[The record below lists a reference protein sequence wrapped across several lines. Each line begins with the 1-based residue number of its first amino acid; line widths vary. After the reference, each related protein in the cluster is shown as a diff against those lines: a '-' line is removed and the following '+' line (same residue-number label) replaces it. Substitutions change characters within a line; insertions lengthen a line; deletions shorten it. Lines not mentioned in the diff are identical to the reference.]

1 MRAERR
7 AKLSIQIDKEFE
19 ALIPRLTDEEFS
31 QLEKNVIE
39 DGCRDALVLWE
50 DILVDGHNRY
60 RICQKHGI
68 PFNTVQKE
76 FANRDK
82 AREWI
87 ILNQFGRRNLTA
99 FQRSELALQLKP
111 VVKAEAKSN
120 LVVSTGGANPRP
132 LQKSEKVAPI
142 HTDERIAKVA
152 GVSRDTLRKAEVI
165 KEEGTSEQIQRARKG
180 GQGNTVNA
188 IFREIMESKADP
200 DERKTCIKCGA
211 EKALTDFYPGRN
223 VCKSCINTRHQYRD
237 AKGEP
242 VHISEEAQALEK
254 QYGEKTINDLYDQ
267 DREIVYG
274 IDDLA
279 EELGAIADTY
289 IRQTGDCLSRN
300 RGLMEIDE
308 NTKKIMTVLSEA
320 ETAIRKIRKEYFHE

>member
-1 MRAERR
+1 M
-7 AKLSIQIDKEFE
+7 SIQIDKEFE
-19 ALIPRLTDEEFS
+19 SLIPRLTDEEFS

-68 PFNTVQKE
+68 PFNTVQRE

-99 FQRSELALQLKP
+99 FQRAELALKLKP
-111 VVKAEAKSN
+111 RVEAEAKARQIRKPSDF
-120 LVVSTGGANPRP
+120 VV
-132 LQKSEKVAPI
+132 QKSAPQKSR
-142 HTDERIAKVA
+142 DELASIA
-152 GVSRDTLRKAEVI
+152 GISHDTLRKAEVI

-223 VCKSCINTRHQYRD
+223 VCKSCINTHHQYRD

-300 RGLMEIDE
+300 RGLMETDE
-308 NTKKIMTVLSEA
+308 NTQKIMTVLSEA

>member
-1 MRAERR
+1 M
-7 AKLSIQIDKEFE
+7 SIQIDKEFE
-19 ALIPRLTDEEFS
+19 SLIPRLTDEEFS

-68 PFNTVQKE
+68 PFNTVQKD

-111 VVKAEAKSN
+111 GIIAEAREKEFERKTTLTKSAKSN
-120 LVVSTGGANPRP
+120 MPQINTR
-132 LQKSEKVAPI
+132 EKL
-142 HTDERIAKVA
+142 AKVA
-152 GVSRDTLRKAEVI
+152 GISQDTLRKAEVI

-223 VCKSCINTRHQYRD
+223 VCKSCINTHHQYRD

-300 RGLMEIDE
+300 RGLMETDE
-308 NTKKIMTVLSEA
+308 NAKKIMTVLSEA

>member
-1 MRAERR
+1 M
-7 AKLSIQIDKEFE
+7 SIQIDKEFE

-99 FQRSELALQLKP
+99 FQRAELALKLELW
-111 VVKAEAKSN
+111 VKAEAKARQGSRN
-120 LVVSTGGANPRP
+120 DLNIV
-132 LQKSEKVAPI
+132 QKSAPSLK
-142 HTDERIAKVA
+142 TRDKLASIA
-152 GVSRDTLRKAEVI
+152 GISHDTLKKAKVI

>member
-1 MRAERR
+1 M
-7 AKLSIQIDKEFE
+7 SIQIDKEFE
-19 ALIPRLTDEEFS
+19 SLIPRLTDEEFS

-68 PFNTVQKE
+68 PFNTVQKD

-99 FQRSELALQLKP
+99 FQRGELSLRLKDLIAAIAKDKQGTRNDLNISQKSDESSIRTDEELAK
-111 VVKAEAKSN
+111 
-120 LVVSTGGANPRP
+120 
-132 LQKSEKVAPI
+132 I
-142 HTDERIAKVA
+142 A
-152 GVSRDTLRKAEVI
+152 GVSRDTIRKVEVI
-165 KEEGTSEQIQRARKG
+165 KKEGTPEQIQRARKG

-223 VCKSCINTRHQYRD
+223 VCKSCINTHHQYRD

-300 RGLMEIDE
+300 RGLMETDE
-308 NTKKIMTVLSEA
+308 NTQKIMTVLSEA

>member
-1 MRAERR
+1 M
-7 AKLSIQIDKEFE
+7 
-19 ALIPRLTDEEFS
+19 
-31 QLEKNVIE
+31 
-39 DGCRDALVLWE
+39 
-50 DILVDGHNRY
+50 
-60 RICQKHGI
+60 
-68 PFNTVQKE
+68 
-76 FANRDK
+76 
-82 AREWI
+82 
-87 ILNQFGRRNLTA
+87 
-99 FQRSELALQLKP
+99 
-111 VVKAEAKSN
+111 
-120 LVVSTGGANPRP
+120 
-132 LQKSEKVAPI
+132 
-142 HTDERIAKVA
+142 
-152 GVSRDTLRKAEVI
+152 I

>member
-1 MRAERR
+1 MRVERR

-19 ALIPRLTDEEFS
+19 SLIPRLTDEEFS

-68 PFNTVQKE
+68 PFNTVQRE

-99 FQRSELALQLKP
+99 FQRAELALKLKP
-111 VVKAEAKSN
+111 RVEAEAKARQIRKPSDF
-120 LVVSTGGANPRP
+120 VV
-132 LQKSEKVAPI
+132 QKSAPQKSR
-142 HTDERIAKVA
+142 DELASIA
-152 GVSRDTLRKAEVI
+152 GISHDTLRKAEVI

-223 VCKSCINTRHQYRD
+223 VCKSCINTHHQ
-237 AKGEP
+237 
-242 VHISEEAQALEK
+242 
-254 QYGEKTINDLYDQ
+254 
-267 DREIVYG
+267 
-274 IDDLA
+274 
-279 EELGAIADTY
+279 
-289 IRQTGDCLSRN
+289 
-300 RGLMEIDE
+300 
-308 NTKKIMTVLSEA
+308 
-320 ETAIRKIRKEYFHE
+320 

>member
-68 PFNTVQKE
+68 PFNTVQKD

-99 FQRSELALQLKP
+99 FQRAELALKLKP
-111 VVKAEAKSN
+111 KVEAKAKERKM
-120 LVVSTGGANPRP
+120 STLKQNMSDVQISAPRS
-132 LQKSEKVAPI
+132 K
-142 HTDERIAKVA
+142 
-152 GVSRDTLRKAEVI
+152 SRDEIASIAGISHDTLKKAEVI

-223 VCKSCINTRHQYRD
+223 VCKSCINTHHQYRD

-300 RGLMEIDE
+300 RGLMGTDE
-308 NTKKIMTVLSEA
+308 NTQKIMTVLSEA

>member
-1 MRAERR
+1 M
-7 AKLSIQIDKEFE
+7 SIQIDKEFE
-19 ALIPRLTDEEFS
+19 SLIPRLTDEEFS
-31 QLEKNVIE
+31 QLEKNIIE

-68 PFNTVQKE
+68 PFNTVQKD

-99 FQRSELALQLKP
+99 FQRAELALQLELW
-111 VVKAEAKSN
+111 VKAEAKERQRGGRGGVL
-120 LVVSTGGANPRP
+120 LV
-132 LQKSEKVAPI
+132 QKSSQ
-142 HTDERIAKVA
+142 AK
-152 GVSRDTLRKAEVI
+152 SRDEIASIAGISHDTLKKAKAI

-300 RGLMEIDE
+300 RGLMGTDE
-308 NTKKIMTVLSEA
+308 NTQKIMTVLSEA

>member
-1 MRAERR
+1 M
-7 AKLSIQIDKEFE
+7 SIQIDKEFE

-120 LVVSTGGANPRP
+120 
-132 LQKSEKVAPI
+132 
-142 HTDERIAKVA
+142 
-152 GVSRDTLRKAEVI
+152 
-165 KEEGTSEQIQRARKG
+165 
-180 GQGNTVNA
+180 
-188 IFREIMESKADP
+188 
-200 DERKTCIKCGA
+200 
-211 EKALTDFYPGRN
+211 
-223 VCKSCINTRHQYRD
+223 
-237 AKGEP
+237 
-242 VHISEEAQALEK
+242 
-254 QYGEKTINDLYDQ
+254 
-267 DREIVYG
+267 
-274 IDDLA
+274 
-279 EELGAIADTY
+279 
-289 IRQTGDCLSRN
+289 
-300 RGLMEIDE
+300 
-308 NTKKIMTVLSEA
+308 
-320 ETAIRKIRKEYFHE
+320 

>member
-111 VVKAEAKSN
+111 GIIAEAREKEFERKTTLTKSAKSN
-120 LVVSTGGANPRP
+120 MPQINTR
-132 LQKSEKVAPI
+132 EKL
-142 HTDERIAKVA
+142 AKVA
-152 GVSRDTLRKAEVI
+152 GIL
-165 KEEGTSEQIQRARKG
+165 
-180 GQGNTVNA
+180 
-188 IFREIMESKADP
+188 
-200 DERKTCIKCGA
+200 
-211 EKALTDFYPGRN
+211 
-223 VCKSCINTRHQYRD
+223 
-237 AKGEP
+237 
-242 VHISEEAQALEK
+242 
-254 QYGEKTINDLYDQ
+254 
-267 DREIVYG
+267 
-274 IDDLA
+274 
-279 EELGAIADTY
+279 
-289 IRQTGDCLSRN
+289 
-300 RGLMEIDE
+300 
-308 NTKKIMTVLSEA
+308 KK
-320 ETAIRKIRKEYFHE
+320 RR